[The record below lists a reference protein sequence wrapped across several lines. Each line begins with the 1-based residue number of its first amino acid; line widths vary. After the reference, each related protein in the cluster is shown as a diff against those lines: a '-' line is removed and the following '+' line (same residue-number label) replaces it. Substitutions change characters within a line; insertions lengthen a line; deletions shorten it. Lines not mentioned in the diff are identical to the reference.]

1 MGPRVL
7 TALVGIPVV
16 VGLTWLGGW
25 PFAAMIGAISV
36 VAQFELYG
44 LRTRR
49 VPWVIMGPAL
59 ASGAAASLFAMG
71 SEFVALAVLLSIA
84 TMAAFPLAGDV
95 ETALPDISI
104 TALGIVYPPILLG
117 CLTAVRVGVHPVLDP
132 FWTTMGIIVLVW
144 AADTGAYYAG
154 RTFGRKL
161 LAPAVSPGKTWEGL
175 AGGVAAAII
184 VAFIWWALGDS
195 GLAPWHWA
203 ALAVFAGVLGP
214 AGDLFESTLKRSAG
228 VKDSAAWLPGHGG
241 FLDRFDALAFVAPP
255 AWLYLVLV
263 VS

>member
-1 MGPRVL
+1 MGLRVI

-25 PFAAMIGAISV
+25 PFAAMMAGISV
-36 VAQFELYG
+36 MAQFELYG

-49 VPWVIMGPAL
+49 VPWVILGPAL

-71 SEFVALAVLLSIA
+71 SEFVALAVLLSMA
-84 TMAAFPLAGDV
+84 TMAAFPLAGDI
-95 ETALPDISI
+95 ESALQDISV
-104 TALGIVYPPILLG
+104 TALGIVYPPVLLG
-117 CLTAVRVGVHPVLDP
+117 CLTAVRMGIHPLLDP
-132 FWTTMGIIVLVW
+132 FWTAMGIVVLVW

-154 RTFGRKL
+154 RTFGRHL
-161 LAPAVSPGKTWEGL
+161 LAPTVSPKKTWEGVV
-175 AGGVAAAII
+175 GGIAAAAL
-184 VAFIWWALGDS
+184 VAVVWWAVSDS
-195 GLAPWHWA
+195 GLAPWHWIV
-203 ALAVFAGVLGP
+203 LAVFAGVLGP
-214 AGDLFESTLKRSAG
+214 AGDLFESMLKRSAG

-263 VS
+263 AS

>member
-1 MGPRVL
+1 MHARIA

-16 VGLTWLGGW
+16 VLLTWLGGW
-25 PFAAMIGAISV
+25 PFAAMIAAISV

-44 LRTRR
+44 LRARR
-49 VPWVIMGPAL
+49 LPWLVLGPAL
-59 ASGAAASLFAMG
+59 SAGAAASLFAMG
-71 SEFVALAVLLSIA
+71 SEFVALALLLSIA
-84 TMAAFPLAGDV
+84 TLAAFPLAADI
-95 ETALPDISI
+95 EHALADASS
-104 TALGIVYPPILLG
+104 TVLGIAYPPVLLG
-117 CLTAVRVGVHPVLDP
+117 CLTAVRVGVHPLLDP

-154 RTFGRKL
+154 RTFGRRL

-175 AGGVAAAII
+175 AGGVAAALV
-184 VAFIWWALGDS
+184 VALLWWAVGDS
-195 GLAPWHWA
+195 GLAPWHWL
-203 ALAVFAGVLGP
+203 ALAVFTGILGP
-214 AGDLFESTLKRSAG
+214 VGDLFESTLKRSAG